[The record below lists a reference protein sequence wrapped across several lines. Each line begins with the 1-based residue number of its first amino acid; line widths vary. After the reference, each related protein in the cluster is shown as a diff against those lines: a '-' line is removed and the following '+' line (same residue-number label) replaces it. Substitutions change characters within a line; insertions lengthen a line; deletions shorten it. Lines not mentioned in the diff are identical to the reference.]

1 MNFKIFFKI
10 KSYLSIA
17 VALSLSANSTSLFA
31 QVFFSINSSN
41 ATTGTMSLN
50 QTTLSDF
57 SPGVIQT
64 GGNSYNYATV
74 FFVPSTSGSY
84 SFGQI
89 SAPVDT
95 VMILYTGIFNP
106 NSPSNGLAAGNDDT
120 SQAVHRNTLNNQSV
134 NTMCGN
140 ANYCPQVTHVV
151 TAQTRYT
158 VLISTYRPG
167 TSLGNPL
174 NLEFYSTG
182 LGSFYADSASL
193 MASNYR
199 SNTISN
205 LRYHAANAAGVLD
218 SLSANPGAMASVITA
233 LDGLS
238 GVAQANAVTQTLPV
252 ITGASSQATT
262 NSMQALNQVVQGRQN
277 ALRGM
282 ASGEEYIGN
291 RDMWMKAFGSWAN
304 QADLNGVAGYKI
316 NTGGL
321 AIGIDKGI
329 SPKINLGGVFA
340 FANSGVSSNSGT
352 APSGVTINSYQ
363 VGVYGDYAMQKNL
376 IANAQLDVGMNQN
389 NAYRNIL
396 FMGTNANANYNSY
409 SGHVGAGLRYMMPL
423 DSKNTFIPSIRADY
437 TTVQTNGYTETGAG
451 ALNLNVNSQTYN
463 TLPVSADLRVDH
475 ALPNKLTLSANAGAG
490 YNILNNQVSI
500 TSAYQG
506 GGAAYATNGLQVSPW
521 IYNAGAGLTG
531 QLTKGL
537 EVNVRYDNVFS
548 TTGYMNQMVS
558 AKLKMPI

>member
-1 MNFKIFFKI
+1 MV
-10 KSYLSIA
+10 SSSAHTAYAHTDSIGYH
-17 VALSLSANSTSLFA
+17 SA
-31 QVFFSINSSN
+31 
-41 ATTGTMSLN
+41 G
-50 QTTLSDF
+50 
-57 SPGVIQT
+57 
-64 GGNSYNYATV
+64 
-74 FFVPSTSGSY
+74 TSGSMTFWY
-84 SFGQI
+84 GNWHPGTNFNEGSIKLEAVSG
-89 SAPVDT
+89 SSYPTTT
-95 VMILYTGIFNP
+95 VAFNLLVNTQP
-106 NSPSNGLAAGNDDT
+106 SQLVKGTNYFTSNGSSLVAFSAAANSYTWQGATFTGLSTGRYRFTYIPIAFPTANWDPKDSVILSSEFNITADLIAGSSSYHSNAISQLRNHAGN
-120 SQAVHRNTLNNQSV
+120 
-134 NTMCGN
+134 
-140 ANYCPQVTHVV
+140 
-151 TAQTRYT
+151 
-158 VLISTYRPG
+158 
-167 TSLGNPL
+167 
-174 NLEFYSTG
+174 
-182 LGSFYADSASL
+182 
-193 MASNYR
+193 
-199 SNTISN
+199 
-205 LRYHAANAAGVLD
+205 AARILD
-218 SLSANPGAMASVITA
+218 SLSANPGAMTSVINT

-238 GVAQANAVTQTLPV
+238 GTAQANAITQTLPV
-252 ITGASSQATT
+252 IIGASSQATN
-262 NSMQALNQVVQGRQN
+262 NSMQALNQVIQGRQN

-329 SPKINLGGVFA
+329 TPKINLGGVFA
-340 FANSGVSSNSGT
+340 FANSGVSSNSSD

-363 VGVYGDYAMQKNL
+363 VGVYGDYAIQKNL

-389 NAYRNIL
+389 KSYRNII

-409 SGHVGAGLRYMMPL
+409 SGHVGTGIKYMMPL
-423 DSKNTFIPSIRADY
+423 DSSNTFIPSIRADY

-451 ALNLNVNSQTYN
+451 ALNLQVNSQAYN
-463 TLPVSADLRVDH
+463 TLPVSADLRIDH
-475 ALPNKLTLSANAGAG
+475 ALPNKLTLSGNAGAG

-506 GGAAYATNGLQVSPW
+506 GGTAYATNGLQVSPW

-537 EVNVRYDNVFS
+537 EINVRYDNVFS

>member
-1 MNFKIFFKI
+1 MVDKGLHSKLGQVMVRKPLLLDPNAGGAPPQTFG
-10 KSYLSIA
+10 
-17 VALSLSANSTSLFA
+17 VALSSADIAAGKYITEIKWYGLPGQAEVVGFWEFSLF
-31 QVFFSINSSN
+31 
-41 ATTGTMSLN
+41 TN
-50 QTTLSDF
+50 Q
-57 SPGVIQT
+57 
-64 GGNSYNYATV
+64 
-74 FFVPSTSGSY
+74 
-84 SFGQI
+84 
-89 SAPVDT
+89 
-95 VMILYTGIFNP
+95 
-106 NSPSNGLAAGNDDT
+106 
-120 SQAVHRNTLNNQSV
+120 
-134 NTMCGN
+134 
-140 ANYCPQVTHVV
+140 
-151 TAQTRYT
+151 
-158 VLISTYRPG
+158 
-167 TSLGNPL
+167 
-174 NLEFYSTG
+174 NLESV
-182 LGSFYADSASL
+182 
-193 MASNYR
+193 ASNYR
-199 SNTISN
+199 SNTISY
-205 LRYHAANAAGVLD
+205 LRSHAANAAGVLD
-218 SLSANPGAMASVITA
+218 SLYANPGAMSGVITA

-238 GVAQANAVTQTLPV
+238 GTAQANAITQTLPV
-252 ITGASSQATT
+252 IVGASSQATS

-282 ASGEEYIGN
+282 ASGSEYIGN

-340 FANSGVSSNSGT
+340 FANSSVSSNSSD

-363 VGVYGDYAMQKNL
+363 MGVYGDYAIQKNL

-389 NAYRNIL
+389 KSYRNII

-409 SGHVGAGLRYMMPL
+409 SGHVGTGIKYMMPL
-423 DSKNTFIPSIRADY
+423 DSSNTFIPSIRADY
-437 TTVQTNGYTETGAG
+437 STVQTNGYTETGAG

-463 TLPVSADLRVDH
+463 TLPVSADLRIDH
-475 ALPNKLTLSANAGAG
+475 ALPNKLTLSGNAGAG

-506 GGAAYATNGLQVSPW
+506 GGSAYATNGLQVSPW
-521 IYNAGAGLTG
+521 IYNAGVGLTG